1 MPLVIALLLT
11 LLSAPLWGAPGRS
24 LILDGR
30 MLSYED
36 RSNWEKWQSTQFVL
50 LRDFTTTQLA
60 EVLPCLKCVT
70 HLTLFRS
77 QISEESL
84 AGLADDVRLKSLG
97 LFLCSGEVRMSPM
110 VYVQLEHIENVSIVG
125 CDTFTST
132 LADEVQ
138 MLPRLKHF
146 EVGECG
152 VMDDESVAL
161 VVGSHQLETL
171 VLRRQTLSRSV
182 ANAVRRQSRLRAL
195 TVSGCT
201 WSRDCAPDHMLPIP
215 TLESLTFRR
224 MPMLPSSVVDNIFG
238 NSRLRHVDVSDTAL
252 SDYGLRRL
260 NMGILDTLDVSSC
273 SALSPRW
280 PGLLKLAHQLRVL
293 VARNLT
299 IRGNADVGCRSSTR
313 LEMLDLSEC
322 TVVGRHAI
330 LSLLL
335 WQCLGVLRVSGAIAI
350 DLECVS
356 AVLENTVVGV
366 VECFD
371 VSSLDAGAVAQLRA
385 RFPGCRFVSSSSVE

>member
-36 RSNWEKWQSTQFVL
+36 RSNWEKWQSTQSVL

-77 QISEESL
+77 QVSEKSFS
-84 AGLADDVRLKSLG
+84 GLADEVRLKSLG

-110 VYVQLEHIENVSIVG
+110 VYVQLEHLENVSIVG

-132 LADEVQ
+132 LADDVQ
-138 MLPRLKHF
+138 MLPGLKHF

-152 VMDDESVAL
+152 VMDAESVAL

-171 VLRRQTLSRSV
+171 VLRRQTLSRSI
-182 ANAVRRQSRLRAL
+182 ANAVRRQSHLRTL

-201 WSRDCAPDHMLPIP
+201 WSRDCAPDHILPIT
-215 TLESLTFRR
+215 TLERLTFRR
-224 MPMLPSSVVDNIFG
+224 MPTLPSSVVDNIFG
-238 NSRLRHVDVSDTAL
+238 NSRLRHVDVSDTAV

-260 NMGILDTLDVSSC
+260 NMSVLDSLDVSSC

-280 PGLLKLAHQLRVL
+280 PGLLKPAHQLRVI

-299 IRGNADVGCRSSTR
+299 LYWNADVGSRSSTR
-313 LEMLDLSEC
+313 LELLDVSEC

-330 LSLLL
+330 LSSIR
-335 WQCLGVLRVSGAIAI
+335 WQSVRVLRVSGAISV
-350 DLECVS
+350 DVECVS
-356 AVLENTVVGV
+356 AFLESTVVDI

-385 RFPGCRFVSSSSVE
+385 RFPGCRFVSSSVE